1 MTCNPLF
8 KTHTLQTDRL
18 ILRSAIETDFEDLFA
33 LGSDPEV
40 WALHSEK
47 DRYTL
52 SKFKNYFEG
61 GLNNDLG
68 AYTITYRPENR
79 IIGFTRYYDLTLE
92 ANSVK
97 IGYTFI
103 AKEFWGT
110 GINTELKLVLLNHAF
125 TQVSRVIFEVFEQNI
140 RSQKAVLKL
149 GAEEIEPLGDRKRF
163 VIEKQLFKR
172 NINDALSSIP
182 KTKQL

>member
-1 MTCNPLF
+1 MVCNPVF
-8 KTHTLQTDRL
+8 KTPTLQTERL
-18 ILRSAIETDFEDLFA
+18 ILKVATETDFEELFA
-33 LGSDPEV
+33 LGSDPEL

-47 DRYTL
+47 DRYTIP
-52 SKFKNYFEG
+52 KFTSYFKS

-68 AYTITYRPENR
+68 AYTIIFRPDNR
-79 IIGFTRYYDLTLE
+79 IIGFTRYYDFTPE

-103 AKEFWGT
+103 ATEFWGT
-110 GINTELKLVLLNHAF
+110 GLNAELKSVMIEHAL
-125 TQVSRVIFEVFEQNI
+125 TQVDKVIFEVFEQNI

-149 GAEEIEPLGDRKRF
+149 GAVEVESLGDRKRF

-172 NINDALSSIP
+172 NITDSRSSNP
-182 KTKQL
+182 KTKRS

>member
-1 MTCNPLF
+1 MACNPIF
-8 KTHTLQTDRL
+8 KTPTLQTERL
-18 ILRSAIETDFEDLFA
+18 ILRSATEADFEDLFA

-40 WALHSEK
+40 WALHSEN

-52 SKFKNYFEG
+52 PKFKNYFEG
-61 GLNNDLG
+61 GLNNELG

-79 IIGFTRYYDLTLE
+79 IIGFTRYYDLTPKT
-92 ANSVK
+92 NSVK

-149 GAEEIEPLGDRKRF
+149 GAEVIEPLGDRKRF

-172 NINDALSSIP
+172 NINDA
-182 KTKQL
+182 

>member
-52 SKFKNYFEG
+52 PKFKSYFEG

-68 AYTITYRPENR
+68 AYAITYLPENR

-172 NINDALSSIP
+172 NINDA
-182 KTKQL
+182 

>member
-52 SKFKNYFEG
+52 PKFKSYFEG

-68 AYTITYRPENR
+68 AYAITYLPENR
-79 IIGFTRYYDLTLE
+79 IIGFTRYYDFKPET
-92 ANSVK
+92 NSVK

-110 GINTELKLVLLNHAF
+110 GINTELKLVLLDHAF
-125 TQVSRVIFEVFEQNI
+125 TQINKVIFEIFEQNI

-149 GAEEIEPLGDRKRF
+149 GAAEIEPLGDRRRF

-172 NINDALSSIP
+172 NINDA
-182 KTKQL
+182 